1 MRFEFCNNCWLFMSY
16 TELKQ
21 KMRMFN
27 EIKYEFLFLKNVLM
41 NVKLSLNFLDNYYSV
56 RALSGY

>member
-1 MRFEFCNNCWLFMSY
+1 MSY

-41 NVKLSLNFLDNYYSV
+41 NVKLSLNFLDNCYSV
-56 RALSGY
+56 RALSGYSSPHQTQESKIC

>member
-1 MRFEFCNNCWLFMSY
+1 MSY